1 MKYVSDIIGDSYK
14 AWLQGQPIV
23 IEAPTG
29 SGKTHFVLH
38 ELLSWAAKQEK
49 KIVYLSNRTAL
60 KLQVDKDIQ
69 KSGEQSKYIK
79 TLNYQQ
85 FSNLS
90 LSMNYWAE
98 QSMSS
103 KGLSPEQRDLMES
116 SMWVYSA
123 DYLILDEAHFFL
135 ADAGFN
141 LQIAQCL
148 QQIKFLI
155 DNRKDIVW
163 VFMTATTPYL
173 WFALKSLFGMP
184 TIRNPSFPPFTLFY
198 PSPESPERNPTGSLD
213 ADPFQSVSVILAYRE
228 HSQLKEYFNCYMEW
242 YERFFDA
249 AKRSC
254 LHYPSGKRDAQPD
267 STFASSRPV
276 HPVYYDTYTELIRAI
291 DRTPEDEKW
300 LIFVESKQAGET
312 LRDMLHQGK
321 DRQCQDNDGQCQGGK
336 NAVTFISTENR
347 RSQFTCAGKAFQE
360 IAKKQRFPCRIL
372 IATKVLDNGVS
383 LHDPRLKHIAIDSLE
398 KTEFMQMLG
407 RKRFEPSANESVNLY
422 LRNHSEGAIKKHF
435 HSHIL
440 PFVQFHFEFERA
452 QYKITGGISG
462 KTYRYEDP
470 AYSIFLSKYSENGHY
485 KGQFRP
491 YVQLDNPHKRRDSS
505 PYKWSDDSLGYSSS
519 SPTDAERLIIAY
531 SLTPF
536 TNAKL
541 AYNYYSFLALFEKA
555 KNERDHALKEL
566 GFYDGKDEHKDES
579 KVKAH
584 KKAEK
589 QLADKQFTWLKEQL
603 RWIGKEYDE
612 TCWITYVTGTYQEQ
626 RDQLQGFLARHNEYD
641 GLLTED
647 EENQLKQLFR
657 AFMQEVKPIHP
668 DAKSKGSLEVINR
681 CLKEFEF
688 PYFIESKRET
698 RFGRQRRWWH
708 IRPAPL
714 TQSTEK

>member
-1 MKYVSDIIGDSYK
+1 MKYVSDIIGDLYK
-14 AWLQGQPIV
+14 AWPQGQPIV

-29 SGKTHFVLH
+29 AGKTHFVLH
-38 ELLSWAAKQEK
+38 ELLPWATSQGK

-60 KLQVDKDIQ
+60 KLQVDTDIQ

-103 KGLSPEQRDLMES
+103 KGLSQEQRDLMES

-141 LQIAQCL
+141 LQIAHCL
-148 QQIKFLI
+148 QRMKFLI
-155 DNRKDIVW
+155 DRRKDIVL

-184 TIRNPSFPPFTLFY
+184 TIRNPSFPSFALFY
-198 PSPESPERNPTGSLD
+198 PSPESPEQNPTGSLN
-213 ADPFQSVSVILAYRE
+213 ADPFQSVGVILAYRE
-228 HSQLKEYFNCYMEW
+228 HSQLKEYFNRYMEW

-254 LHYPSGKRDAQPD
+254 LHYPSEKPDAQPD
-267 STFASSRPV
+267 STFASSARSV

-312 LRDMLHQGK
+312 LRDMLCQDK

-347 RSQFTCAGKAFQE
+347 RSRFTCAGKAFQE
-360 IAKKQRFPCRIL
+360 IAKRQRFPCRIL

-422 LRNHSEGAIKKHF
+422 LHNHSEGAIRKHF

-452 QYKITGGISG
+452 QYKITGGTSG
-462 KTYRYEDP
+462 ETYKFEDP
-470 AYSIFLSKYSENGHY
+470 TYPIFLSKYSENGHY
-485 KGQFRP
+485 KSQFRP
-491 YVQLDNPHKRRDSS
+491 YVQLADPYKRSASS
-505 PYKWSDDSLGYSSS
+505 PH
-519 SPTDAERLIIAY
+519 TEEERLITAY

-555 KNERDHALKEL
+555 KNERDPALKKL
-566 GFYDGKDEHKDES
+566 GFYGDKDEREDEA
-579 KVKAH
+579 KVKAS

-589 QLADKQFTWLKEQL
+589 QLANKQFMWLKEQL

-612 TCWITYVTGTYQEQ
+612 TRWITYVTGTYQEQ
-626 RDQLQGFLARHNEYD
+626 RDKLQGFLAMHNEYD

-657 AFMQEVKPIHP
+657 AFMREVKPIHP
-668 DAKSKGSLEVINR
+668 DTKSKGSLEVINR